1 MYSIPLCP
9 LYKYTTHSTLD
20 IFVNQEYTYIIT
32 KDNLETLGGVIM
44 FKKIVA
50 TLNEVALIKQ
60 IAVGLVIGVLLA
72 VTVPQAVPVVAI
84 FGDLFVKALKGVA
97 PVLVFF
103 LVMNAMAQKKSG
115 GDANMKP
122 IIGLYVVGTF
132 CASLVGVCLSFLTP
146 TTLQLQVADA
156 KVAPPSGIVEVLH
169 NLILSVVD
177 NPVSALMNANYI
189 GILAWAV
196 IFGIAL
202 NIAANETTKAAL
214 ADIAKAITLVVKWVI
229 HFAPLGIMGLV
240 ATSISDAGLS
250 AIVSYVHLLAVL
262 IASYFLVALVMNPLI
277 VYFNIRKNP
286 YPLVLTTI
294 RESGVYAFFT
304 RSSAANIPVNMS
316 LCKRLGLNPDTY
328 AISIP
333 LGATINMAG
342 ASITISVLALA
353 AANTLGIHVDL
364 PTALLL
370 CIVSTVGAC
379 GASGV
384 AGGSLLLIPVACASF
399 GIGNDIAMQ
408 VVGVGFIISVLE
420 DACETALN
428 SSSDV
433 LFTATA
439 EFAQRAK
446 AGTLKSEDLVPKD

>member
-1 MYSIPLCP
+1 
-9 LYKYTTHSTLD
+9 
-20 IFVNQEYTYIIT
+20 
-32 KDNLETLGGVIM
+32 M
-44 FKKIVA
+44 FKKIAA
-50 TLNEVALIKQ
+50 TLNSVALIKQ

-103 LVMNAMAQKKSG
+103 LVMNAMAQKKNG

-132 CASLVGVCLSFLTP
+132 CASLVGVTLSFLFP

-169 NLILSVVD
+169 NLILSIVD
-177 NPVSALMNANYI
+177 NPISALMHANYI

-196 IFGIAL
+196 IFGLAL

-250 AIVSYVHLLAVL
+250 AIVSYVHLLVVL
-262 IASYFLVALVMNPLI
+262 IASYFLVALVMNPAI
-277 VYFNIRKNP
+277 VYFNIHKNP

-446 AGTLKSEDLVPKD
+446 EGTLKSEDLVPKN

>member
-1 MYSIPLCP
+1 
-9 LYKYTTHSTLD
+9 
-20 IFVNQEYTYIIT
+20 
-32 KDNLETLGGVIM
+32 M
-44 FKKIVA
+44 FKNVLA
-50 TLNEVALIKQ
+50 ALNKVALIKQ
-60 IAVGLVIGVLLA
+60 IIVGLIIGTLLA
-72 VTVPQAVPVVAI
+72 LFVPASVPVVAI

-103 LVMNAMAQKKSG
+103 LVMNAMAKKKSDG
-115 GDANMKP
+115 NDNMQP
-122 IIGLYVVGTF
+122 IIVLYVIGTF
-132 CASLVGVCLSFLTP
+132 CASLVGVSLSFLFP

-156 KVAPPSGIVEVLH
+156 KITPPSGIVEVLH

-177 NPVSALMNANYI
+177 NPVAALLNANYI

-196 IFGIAL
+196 IFGIAINLVASEQTKDVL
-202 NIAANETTKAAL
+202 N
-214 ADIAKAITLVVKWVI
+214 DWAKAITQVVQWVI
-229 HFAPLGIMGLV
+229 RFAPLGIMGLV
-240 ATSISDAGLS
+240 ATSVGDQGLS
-250 AIVSYVHLLAVL
+250 AIIGYVHLLAVL
-262 IASYFLVALVMNPLI
+262 ISSYFIVALLMNPAI
-277 VYFNIRKNP
+277 VYFNIHRNP
-286 YPLVLTTI
+286 YPLVWATI
-294 RESGVYAFFT
+294 KESGVYAFFT

-439 EFAQRAK
+439 EFAERARL
-446 AGTLKSEDLVPKD
+446 GTLKDEDLQPQDR